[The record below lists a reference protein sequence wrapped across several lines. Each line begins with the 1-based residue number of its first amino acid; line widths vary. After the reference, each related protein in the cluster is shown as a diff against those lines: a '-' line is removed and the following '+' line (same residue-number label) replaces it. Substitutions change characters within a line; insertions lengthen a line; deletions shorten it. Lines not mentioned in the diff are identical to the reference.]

1 MIESHGKRDLNKMR
15 SLRLPSEDPRIEGPP
30 YMKGEKRPPEMVC
43 QRFMPLEHEVE
54 EQTCSCKNNGKRC
67 QNTHVPRVEA
77 GLIKRKPRQQCSLD
91 YLKNPLQM
99 RNKCLE
105 NKTSELFEAE
115 RMIL

>member
-54 EQTCSCKNNGKRC
+54 EQTCSCKKKMAKDAKIHMS
-67 QNTHVPRVEA
+67 QEWK
-77 GLIKRKPRQQCSLD
+77 LS
-91 YLKNPLQM
+91 
-99 RNKCLE
+99 
-105 NKTSELFEAE
+105 
-115 RMIL
+115 

>member
-30 YMKGEKRPPEMVC
+30 KGEIRPPEIVC
-43 QRFMPLEHEVE
+43 QGFMPLEHEKVE

-77 GLIKRKPRQQCSLD
+77 VLI
-91 YLKNPLQM
+91 
-99 RNKCLE
+99 
-105 NKTSELFEAE
+105 
-115 RMIL
+115 

>member
-43 QRFMPLEHEVE
+43 QGFMALEHEVE

-77 GLIKRKPRQQCSLD
+77 VLI
-91 YLKNPLQM
+91 
-99 RNKCLE
+99 
-105 NKTSELFEAE
+105 
-115 RMIL
+115 